1 MEWVNFVE
9 GSVFACVL
17 LEECL
22 IGSPF
27 SFFSARNGVFGD
39 PIVDATCLVCSI

>member
-27 SFFSARNGVFGD
+27 SFYSARNGLFGG
-39 PIVDATCLVCSI
+39 PIIDATCLERSI